1 VALLELEGITKVY
14 PGVIA
19 NEDVSLA
26 VEPGEVMAV
35 LGENG
40 AGKSTLMKILFGFV
54 TPDRGTVR
62 LRGEPVRIRSP
73 RDATRLNLGMVS
85 QEFMLVNELTVAENI
100 ALAGTRTGGANWL
113 RRLNLDKVA
122 ERIAGLS
129 DRYGLAV
136 DAGAYVRDLSIGLRQ
151 RVEIVKALY
160 HGADVLILDEPTAV
174 LTPEETRG
182 LFAVIREL
190 REAGKAVLLIS
201 HKLDE
206 VLAIAD
212 RITVLRRGR
221 VVARFAAADTTKAD
235 LSRAMVGIRL
245 TDPVAERQGTAGE
258 VALLLRGVHLATL
271 ASGGGRLDDMTLEVA
286 RGEILGIAGVEGNGQ
301 TELAEVIA
309 GLRRPDAGAVSLLGL
324 DVTAMWPREVAEAGL
339 SYIPADRGG
348 VGVVGALTVAE
359 NLILKAF
366 RRAPFAARGVL
377 QGGVIRD
384 TAGRLSAA
392 FDIRM
397 ASPATPVAAL
407 SGGNLQKVILA
418 REVGLGDAAVIVAM
432 HPTRGLDVSSTQYV
446 HHQLVEQRNRGAA
459 VLLIS
464 ADLDE
469 VLSISDRVAVIVDGT
484 IVDSAPIAEVD
495 RGWLG
500 PRMGT
505 SLAGAGA

>member
-1 VALLELEGITKVY
+1 MALLELEGITKVY

-40 AGKSTLMKILFGFV
+40 AGKSTLMKILYGYV
-54 TPDRGTVR
+54 TPDRGAIR
-62 LRGEPVRIRSP
+62 LHGEAVRIRSP

-85 QEFMLVNELTVAENI
+85 QEFMLVNELTVAENV
-100 ALAGTRTGGANWL
+100 ALATAETQRGRWFG
-113 RRLNLDKVA
+113 RLDLQRVA
-122 ERIAGLS
+122 ARIGELS
-129 DRYGLAV
+129 ERYGLAV
-136 DAGAYVRDLSIGLRQ
+136 SPGAYVRDLSIGLRQ

-174 LTPEETRG
+174 LTPDETRG
-182 LFAVIREL
+182 LFDVIREL
-190 REAGKAVLLIS
+190 RDADKAVLLIS

-221 VVARFAAADTTKAD
+221 VVERFDAKATD
-235 LSRAMVGIRL
+235 KSQLSRAMVGSRL
-245 TDPVAERQGTAGE
+245 TDPVAKRDLAASD
-258 VALLLRGVHLATL
+258 VALALAGVRLAPR
-271 ASGGGRLDDMTLEVA
+271 ASGGGRLQELTLEVK

-301 TELAEVIA
+301 TELAEVVA
-309 GLRRPDAGAVSLLGL
+309 GLRRPDAGSVRLLGL
-324 DVTAMWPREVAEAGL
+324 DVTAMGPREVAEAGL

-348 VGVVGALTVAE
+348 IGVVGPLTVAE

-366 RRAPFAARGVL
+366 RRPPFARRGVL
-377 QGGVIRD
+377 RLGVVRE
-384 TAGRLSAA
+384 TADRLEAA
-392 FDIRM
+392 FDIRV
-397 ASPATPVAAL
+397 ASPAAPVAAL

-418 REVGLGDAAVIVAM
+418 RELGLADASVIVAM
-432 HPTRGLDVSSTQYV
+432 HPTRGLDVGSTQYV
-446 HHQLVEQRNRGAA
+446 HQQLVEQRNGGAA

-469 VLSISDRVAVIVDGT
+469 VLALSDRVAVIVDGT
-484 IVDSAPIAEVD
+484 IVDSAPVAFAD
-495 RGWLG
+495 RDWLG

-505 SLAGAGA
+505 SVAGAA